1 MPDICKPLPAE
12 NKPNT
17 DDENKLRQ
25 TSVNLWSQAET

>member
-1 MPDICKPLPAE
+1 MPDIFKPLPAE

-25 TSVNLWSQAET
+25 TSVNL